1 MRSSRP
7 KWTDCRRWR
16 VCMYFFLIFFNFFWV
31 YVYLRDF
38 KIIFLIFEFM
48 SLRPKWTDCC
58 RWRVCMYVWIY
69 EYIHTYAYV
78 YMCMYT
84 HVYVCFTDM
93 FFFLLLRTF
102 FFPFF
107 LWYFFFFVYMYAL
120 LICVYWYVF
129 FSLFPLWQRQLMSR
143 SWLTLLPPRCVF
155 LRLFNFFLFFFVF
168 THVGA
173 HHLVYVCVW
182 AYRYI
187 CTYMSC
193 NVICAYIYI
202 RTYIYMYIHAYIY
215 IHMYVYIHICAYVCI
230 YTYMCPTVWYVYI
243 HICTHPQ
250 CNTYTYEHT
259 HHNVTHTHIYTQGFA
274 PEPDRSRGV
283 GGPARNA
290 SSAAMSSPR
299 TVPKSGTFFFWI
311 FFEITYV
318 LHVQM

>member
-1 MRSSRP
+1 MFIYEISKLYFWFLNLWVWDQNEP
-7 KWTDCRRWR
+7 TAVADGY
-16 VCMYFFLIFFNFFWV
+16 VCMYEYMNTYTHMRMCICVCIHMYTYALLICFFSFFYEHFFFPSFSDIFFSFFFLRI
-31 YVYLRDF
+31 
-38 KIIFLIFEFM
+38 
-48 SLRPKWTDCC
+48 
-58 RWRVCMYVWIY
+58 
-69 EYIHTYAYV
+69 
-78 YMCMYT
+78 
-84 HVYVCFTDM
+84 YVCFTDFVFTDM
-93 FFFLLLRTF
+93 F
-102 FFPFF
+102 
-107 LWYFFFFVYMYAL
+107 
-120 LICVYWYVF
+120 F

-215 IHMYVYIHICAYVCI
+215 IHMYVYIHICVYVCI

-250 CNTYTYEHT
+250 CNTYTYVHT

-290 SSAAMSSPR
+290 SSAAISSPR